1 MLEEVEIA
9 KEHLQSAGEAM
20 LASYSPL
27 LLGAAAIGLAILAV
41 LLLVA
46 SCLCMRPCAGGGRD
60 PYGDEHMDFDEDAS
74 ENDDN
79 SDDDLIN
86 DLMMTAADYE
96 RGGGRSGVVR
106 NAPAESVEAQ
116 RVLVE
121 VDGTVAGTVRCQTA
135 DCRSVRA
142 LRRRVRVACRELTGD
157 ADLVGD
163 ERLVLEYIDEG
174 AGLAVLVVD
183 EAELEPALRM
193 KTLKATFSCRRGTE
207 QRAGGR
213 GAGARKQHP
222 DDRAQ
227 RGRRNRAKPMGYG
240 RALRSEE
247 DADDAGKEDE
257 SEVGQDPPRKGSGCM
272 VQ

>member
-9 KEHLQSAGEAM
+9 KEHLHSAGEAM

-60 PYGDEHMDFDEDAS
+60 PYGDEHMDIYEDAN
-74 ENDDN
+74 EYDDN
-79 SDDDLIN
+79 SDE
-86 DLMMTAADYE
+86 DLMPTAADYE
-96 RGGGRSGVVR
+96 RGGRRSGVVR
-106 NAPAESVEAQ
+106 SAPAESDEPQ

-121 VDGTVAGTVRCQTA
+121 VDGTVAGTVRCQTVG
-135 DCRSVRA
+135 CRSVRA
-142 LRRRVRVACRELTGD
+142 LRRRVCAACRELTGD
-157 ADLVGD
+157 ADLVGE

-213 GAGARKQHP
+213 GAGARKPPP

-227 RGRRNRAKPMGYG
+227 KGRRNRAKPMGYG
-240 RALRSEE
+240 RGLRSEE
-247 DADDAGKEDE
+247 DADDVGKEDE
-257 SEVGQDPPRKGSGCM
+257 SEEGQDPPKQGSGCM

>member
-74 ENDDN
+74 EYDENE
-79 SDDDLIN
+79 DDDAFT
-86 DLMMTAADYE
+86 MTVADYE
-96 RGGGRSGVVR
+96 RGGSRSGGVR

-213 GAGARKQHP
+213 GAGARKPPP

-227 RGRRNRAKPMGYG
+227 KGRRNRAKPMGYG
-240 RALRSEE
+240 RGLRSEE

-257 SEVGQDPPRKGSGCM
+257 SEEGQDPPKQGSGCM